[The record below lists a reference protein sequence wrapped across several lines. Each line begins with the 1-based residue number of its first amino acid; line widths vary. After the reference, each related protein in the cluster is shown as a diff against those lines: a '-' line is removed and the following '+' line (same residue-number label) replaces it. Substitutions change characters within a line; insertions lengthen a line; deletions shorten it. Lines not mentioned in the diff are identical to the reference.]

1 MIRWDLFWEC
11 KDGTVSINQQMSYT
25 NKQNNK
31 NKSHMILSIDAEKAF
46 NKIHHPLMTKTLS
59 KVGIEGTYLN
69 MIKTIY
75 DKLMADIILNGYKL
89 QMFPLISGASMST
102 FTSLIQH
109 STGSPSHRNQARK
122 RNKRYPN

>member
-1 MIRWDLFWEC
+1 
-11 KDGTVSINQQMSYT
+11 
-25 NKQNNK
+25 
-31 NKSHMILSIDAEKAF
+31 
-46 NKIHHPLMTKTLS
+46 MTKTLS

-109 STGSPSHRNQARK
+109 SPGSPSHSNQKRRK
-122 RNKRYPN
+122 NKRHPNWNGRSQTDLFADDMILYIENHQDSTKKLLELIK